1 VIAALAPARSPTEF
15 LCVAGLR
22 VGSQPAIVAIFDVT
36 ARVLFHCYVV
46 VVGEGIVMGS
56 LCTVVVPPCATDYS
70 GFYLGLPPCDAI
82 LLDPGFKYF
91 AAASVPFIL
100 FAALFSSVVLPSVM
114 STLPFSLCSG
124 CPFFPSWCAF
134 RANCVSNRVSAFQRM
149 SAGFEF
155 WRAGAALCRIVAKRT
170 RRTMHAIIPYCTGGS
185 YGGMC
190 RGREGRQLSSAAEIA
205 VVLGTQLPHLCL

>member
-1 VIAALAPARSPTEF
+1 MIAALAPARSPTEF

-124 CPFFPSWCAF
+124 CPFFPFMVRLPCQLRVEQGF
-134 RANCVSNRVSAFQRM
+134 RLSAHVCGFRVLA
-149 SAGFEF
+149 
-155 WRAGAALCRIVAKRT
+155 
-170 RRTMHAIIPYCTGGS
+170 
-185 YGGMC
+185 C
-190 RGREGRQLSSAAEIA
+190 RGR
-205 VVLGTQLPHLCL
+205 VVSHRGETHTADYACHNPVLHRRLVWGHVSWP